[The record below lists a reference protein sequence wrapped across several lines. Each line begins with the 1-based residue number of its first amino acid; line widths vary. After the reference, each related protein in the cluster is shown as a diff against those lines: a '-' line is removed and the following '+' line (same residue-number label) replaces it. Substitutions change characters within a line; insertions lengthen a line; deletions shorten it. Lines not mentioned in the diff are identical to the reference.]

1 MSNVDQAQE
10 QIPDDVLNVVA
21 AGLEYRD
28 PRGWIPW
35 AWAVLSRAGDVPVR
49 IDEDLEEYPA
59 HLVTLAGLGHLF
71 ELFHE
76 ISSGGSP
83 DLEPGVDLVGKYRPE
98 ITTIEIAR
106 YCEREGVVDRA
117 FPETADGLLREAI
130 GARAPELRR
139 RLLELLGGGRLF
151 TSLYIAGEHEPD
163 AESVEEGVPGRLPST
178 DDAFDGHLHSVVN
191 EDLTSKKQ
199 RTYAWLEGDLDLG

>member
-1 MSNVDQAQE
+1 MSAVDHAQE
-10 QIPDDVLNVVA
+10 QIPDDVLDEVA

-28 PRGWIPW
+28 LRGWIPW
-35 AWAVLSRAGDVPVR
+35 AWAVLARAGDVRAR
-49 IDEDLEEYPA
+49 IDEDLEEYSS

-76 ISSGGSP
+76 IASGGSA
-83 DLEPGVDLVGKYRPE
+83 DLEPDVDLVGECRPG

-106 YCEREGVVDRA
+106 YCEREGIVDRE

-130 GARAPELRR
+130 VARAPELRQ

-151 TSLYIAGEHEPD
+151 TSLYIAGERAPD
-163 AESVEEGVPGRLPST
+163 AGSVEEGVPGRLPST
-178 DDAFDGHLHSVVN
+178 DDAFDDHLHCVVD
-191 EDLTSKKQ
+191 EDLTPEKQ
-199 RTYAWLEGDLDLG
+199 RAYAWLEGDLDLG

>member
-10 QIPDDVLNVVA
+10 QIPDDVLDEVA

-28 PRGWIPW
+28 LRGWIPW
-35 AWAVLSRAGDVPVR
+35 AWAVLSRAGDVPAR

-76 ISSGGSP
+76 IASGGSA
-83 DLEPGVDLVGKYRPE
+83 DLEPGIDLVGEYRPE

-106 YCEREGVVDRA
+106 YCEREGIVDRE
-117 FPETADGLLREAI
+117 FPETAEGLLREAI
-130 GARAPELRR
+130 GARAPELRQ
-139 RLLELLGGGRLF
+139 RLLELLGGSRLF
-151 TSLYIAGEHEPD
+151 TSLYLAGEREPD

-178 DDAFDGHLHSVVN
+178 DDAFDDHLHSVVN
-191 EDLTSKKQ
+191 EDLTSEKQ

>member
-10 QIPDDVLNVVA
+10 QIPDDVLDEVA
-21 AGLEYRD
+21 AGIEYRD
-28 PRGWIPW
+28 LRGWIPW
-35 AWAVLSRAGDVPVR
+35 AWAVLSRAGDVRAR

-76 ISSGGSP
+76 IASGGSA
-83 DLEPGVDLVGKYRPE
+83 DLEPGIDLVGEYRPE

-106 YCEREGVVDRA
+106 YCEREGIVDRE

-130 GARAPELRR
+130 VARAPELRQ

-151 TSLYIAGEHEPD
+151 TSLCIAGEREPD
-163 AESVEEGVPGRLPST
+163 AESVDEGVPGRLPST
-178 DDAFDGHLHSVVN
+178 DDAFDDHLHSVVN
-191 EDLTSKKQ
+191 EDLTSEKQ